1 MPTLRVS
8 MRPEGPKGCT
18 ASSRTSLP
26 LGFDARLASTST
38 GFSVRASSWTL
49 STILPDFLKSVAS
62 ILYLPR
68 TSLKRMSTIEACDL
82 PTHLSGV
89 SRSEVSPYSW
99 GRRGPMSTF
108 GYP

>member
-68 TSLKRMSTIEACDL
+68 TSLNLMSTIADCRR
-82 PTHLSGV
+82 PTHLSGR
-89 SRSEVSPYSW
+89 SRRDVSPYSI
-99 GRRGPMSTF
+99 GSRGPMSTF
-108 GYP
+108 G